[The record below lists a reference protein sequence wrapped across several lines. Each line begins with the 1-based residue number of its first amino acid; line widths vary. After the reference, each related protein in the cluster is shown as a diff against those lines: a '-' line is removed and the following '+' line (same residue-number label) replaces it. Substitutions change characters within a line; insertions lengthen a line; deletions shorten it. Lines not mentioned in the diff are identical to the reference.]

1 MAEKP
6 GFLILHTTFRALD
19 ELPDAQ
25 FRALMRAMCDYSES
39 GREPTFDDA
48 MMRAMF
54 ITIKDGLDMDKI
66 RYERKVEQ
74 RKRAI
79 EKRWNNE
86 RAKKSGESDNGAD
99 DSEAYESL
107 RTDTTVY
114 DRIRPNTDEYERY
127 QYQNQSQIQVQDQIQ
142 NQNQVQ
148 SLSLSEREGAE
159 RERPTLEMVLK
170 YAQEAGLEVD
180 ARQFIAQNEA
190 TGWVDGNGQPVKN
203 WRIWLQ
209 GWALRNRPGGAA
221 KPTPTAM
228 AFEQRTYTVEELK
241 AMTDA
246 DFENALKNFEKGKR
260 EDNG

>member
-6 GFLILHTTFRALD
+6 GFLMMHKTFRALD
-19 ELPDAQ
+19 KLPDAQ
-25 FRALMRAMCDYSES
+25 FRAMLRAMCDYSES
-39 GREPTFDDA
+39 GTEPAFDDPA
-48 MMRAMF
+48 MEAIFM
-54 ITIKDGLDMDKI
+54 TIREWLDMDAA
-66 RYERKVEQ
+66 RYDKRVERS
-74 RKRAI
+74 KRAAAA
-79 EKRWNNE
+79 RWGN
-86 RAKKSGESDNGAD
+86 AQ
-99 DSEAYESL
+99 AYANI
-107 RTDTTVY
+107 DGNAY
-114 DRIRPNTDEYERY
+114 DANACL
-127 QYQNQSQIQVQDQIQ
+127 QSQVKNQSQIQVQVQDQI
-142 NQNQVQ
+142 QNQVQ
-148 SLSLSEREGAE
+148 SLSLSEREGPE

-221 KPTPTAM
+221 KPTPTAT
-228 AFEQRTYTVEELK
+228 AFEQRTYSAEELK

-246 DFENALKNFEKGKR
+246 DFEDALKNYEKGKR

>member
-6 GFLILHTTFRALD
+6 GFLMMHKTFRALD
-19 ELPDAQ
+19 KLPDAQ
-25 FRALMRAMCDYSES
+25 FRAMLRAMCDYSES
-39 GREPTFDDA
+39 GTEPDFDDPA
-48 MMRAMF
+48 MTAIFM
-54 ITIKDGLDMDKI
+54 TIRGWLDVDND
-66 RYERKVEQ
+66 RYERKIEQ
-74 RKRAI
+74 RKKAI
-79 EKRWNNE
+79 EKRWASQ
-86 RAKKSGESDNGAD
+86 RARKTGESESAATDTD
-99 DSEAYESL
+99 EYESL

-127 QYQNQSQIQVQDQIQ
+127 QYQNQSQVQVQAQEQD
-142 NQNQVQ
+142 QNQVQ
-148 SLSLSEREGAE
+148 SLSLIEREGPE
-159 RERPTLEMVLK
+159 RERPTLEMVEE
-170 YAQEAGLEVD
+170 YARDAGLNVD

-221 KPTPTAM
+221 KPTSTAM
-228 AFEQRTYTVEELK
+228 AFEQRTYTVDELK

-246 DFENALKNFEKGKR
+246 DFEDALKNFEKGKR